1 MNNLMKRL
9 AALAAGIFLLCMFI
23 IPPAVFAQAP
33 DIGDVLKGATPPP
46 AETPAKKE
54 APAAPVIIQEEEKP
68 FTLPEGEKIFVKDFK
83 LEGADPGDET
93 AVAALLEPYR
103 NRELSMTEMTEAAN
117 KLTLF
122 YRNKGYMVAKA
133 YVPKQDASGGI
144 LTIRIILGKYGQF
157 SLTNDSPVQD
167 WLVRGVFEKI
177 RDTSP
182 VVRRDGLERAMLL
195 VKDMPGC
202 AIPTVTI
209 APGAVPET
217 TDFDVKAEAGERIN
231 GYIMGDNQGSRYTGR
246 NRLYGGIDVNSPFTL
261 ADKFSLSGMTS
272 EYEGLQNIRASY
284 GFPLAY
290 NGLRA
295 ELAASRT
302 QYELGGPYS
311 ALDAT
316 GSADIFEGTIS
327 YPVKRS
333 RDDSIDLFLN
343 LAYKDL
349 EDDLEEV
356 DSENPRNV
364 AVATL
369 TLQRTKYGTLFSRNF
384 FAVVAGSVN
393 LGSLDI
399 EDRQQRILNK
409 AGADTDGTFSKLN
422 LNFSGEL
429 SLTEKF
435 SLRGSL
441 KLQKVLTGNNLDS
454 TEQLFITG
462 PGGVRVYDVSYGFD
476 NGYLLNG
483 ELRYALPD
491 VLGVKHTLGLF
502 ADNGWVC
509 AEDGDYAED
518 DEIMLSDAGLGYYA
532 GYKQFF
538 GSVHLV
544 HSLGNSSSV
553 DDDPGTRVLVQGG
566 ISF

>member
-1 MNNLMKRL
+1 
-9 AALAAGIFLLCMFI
+9 
-23 IPPAVFAQAP
+23 
-33 DIGDVLKGATPPP
+33 
-46 AETPAKKE
+46 
-54 APAAPVIIQEEEKP
+54 
-68 FTLPEGEKIFVKDFK
+68 
-83 LEGADPGDET
+83 
-93 AVAALLEPYR
+93 
-103 NRELSMTEMTEAAN
+103 
-117 KLTLF
+117 
-122 YRNKGYMVAKA
+122 
-133 YVPKQDASGGI
+133 
-144 LTIRIILGKYGQF
+144 
-157 SLTNDSPVQD
+157 
-167 WLVRGVFEKI
+167 
-177 RDTSP
+177 
-182 VVRRDGLERAMLL
+182 MLL
-195 VKDMPGC
+195 VKEMPGC

-217 TDFDVKAEAGERIN
+217 SDFDVKVNAAGRIN

-246 NRLYGGIDVNSPFTL
+246 NRLYGGIDINSPFRS
-261 ADKFSLSGMTS
+261 ADKFSLSAMTS

-295 ELAASRT
+295 ELAASRAT
-302 QYELGGPYS
+302 YELGGIYS
-311 ALDAT
+311 ELDAT

-333 RDDSIDLFLN
+333 HAESIDLFLN

-356 DSENPRNV
+356 DSENPRHA

-369 TLQRTKYGTLFSRNF
+369 TLQRAKYGTLFNRNF

-393 LGSLDI
+393 LGDLVI
-399 EDRQQRILNK
+399 ENREQRTLNK

-422 LNFSGEL
+422 LNFSGDL
-429 SLTEKF
+429 ALTEKL
-435 SLRGSL
+435 SARGSL

-483 ELRYALPD
+483 ELRYALPE
-491 VLGVKHTLGLF
+491 VFGFKHAVGLF

-509 AEDGDYAED
+509 AEDGDYTDKD
-518 DEIMLSDAGLGYYA
+518 DFMLSDAGLGYYA
-532 GYKQFF
+532 GFKQLF

-544 HSLGNSSSV
+544 HSLGSSRGV
-553 DDDPGTRVLVQGG
+553 DDPGTRILVQGG

>member
-1 MNNLMKRL
+1 MNNVMKRL

-68 FTLPEGEKIFVKDFK
+68 FSLPEGEKIFVKDFK
-83 LEGADPGDET
+83 LEGAEPGDE
-93 AVAALLEPYR
+93 AALGAILEPFR
-103 NRELSMTEMTEAAN
+103 NRELSMTEITEAAN

-122 YRNKGYMVAKA
+122 YRDKGYMVAKA

-144 LTIRIILGKYGQF
+144 LTIRIILGKYGRF

-167 WLVRGVFEKI
+167 WLVQGVFEKI

-182 VVRRDGLERAMLL
+182 VVSRDGLERAMLL
-195 VKDMPGC
+195 VKEMPGC

-209 APGAVPET
+209 APGAAPET
-217 TDFDVKAEAGERIN
+217 SDFNVKVEAAGRIA

-246 NRLYGGIDVNSPFTL
+246 NRLYGGIDINSPFRS
-261 ADKFSLSGMTS
+261 ADKFSLSGKTS

-284 GFPLAY
+284 GFPLSY
-290 NGLRA
+290 DGLRA
-295 ELAASRT
+295 EIAASRT
-302 QYELGGPYS
+302 KYELGGAYS

-333 RDDSIDLFLN
+333 HSESIDLFLN

-356 DSENPRNV
+356 DSENPRHA

-369 TLQRTKYGTLFSRNF
+369 TLQRSKYGALFGRNF
-384 FAVVAGSVN
+384 FVVVSGSVN
-393 LGSLDI
+393 LGDVVI
-399 EDRQQRILNK
+399 EDKEQRTLNE
-409 AGADTDGTFSKLN
+409 AGADTDGSFSKLN
-422 LNFSGEL
+422 LNFSGDL
-429 SLTEKF
+429 ALTEKL
-435 SLRGSL
+435 SARGSL

-483 ELRYALPD
+483 ELRYSLPE
-491 VLGVKHTLGLF
+491 LFGVRHALGLF

-509 AEDGDYAED
+509 AEDGDYTD
-518 DEIMLSDAGLGYYA
+518 HDEIMLSDAGLGYYA

-538 GSVHLV
+538 GSVQLV
-544 HSLGNSSSV
+544 HPLGSSSGV
-553 DDDPGTRVLVQGG
+553 DDDPGTRILVQGG
-566 ISF
+566 IAF